1 MSHAAATI
9 PLPTLPTAFDD
20 SRYETEIQT
29 LLIHATSL
37 EAAGKLMVST
47 LPQNA
52 RDLEPQEVDAIYRL
66 LQVMHAKGQINL
78 PVEKEAV
85 RSAVYIG
92 KTRESRRI
100 GTSFS
105 DEPCLYLV
113 FPHVSRNDEH
123 IVKTLFK
130 HVLGPAFFKTYRDY
144 TVPQVPGGAQRAQ
157 PPVFWQKKDHM
168 ERSMMHHEV
177 LTHRNE
183 DWSTIDDNLPRNESN
198 AASRQHL
205 HRLSWQHMQQAVIPN
220 NTAHMFRDMILF
232 VVVPRIEHAVG
243 SDDARGVD
251 FKIALREALSFCD
264 NDLNP
269 EFLGEGRVLYSGA
282 CHLSPRP

>member
-47 LPQNA
+47 VPQNA
-52 RDLEPQEVDAIYRL
+52 RDLEPQEVDAIHWL

-78 PVEKEAV
+78 LVEKEAV

-105 DEPCLYLV
+105 DELCLYLV
-113 FPHVSRNDEH
+113 FPHVSCNDEH

-130 HVLGPAFFKTYRDY
+130 HVLGPAFFKAYRDY
-144 TVPQVPGGAQRAQ
+144 TVPQVLGGVQRAQ
-157 PPVFWQKKDHM
+157 PPVLAE
-168 ERSMMHHEV
+168 ER
-177 LTHRNE
+177 
-183 DWSTIDDNLPRNESN
+183 
-198 AASRQHL
+198 L
-205 HRLSWQHMQQAVIPN
+205 HG
-220 NTAHMFRDMILF
+220 
-232 VVVPRIEHAVG
+232 EG
-243 SDDARGVD
+243 DDAPR
-251 FKIALREALSFCD
+251 
-264 NDLNP
+264 
-269 EFLGEGRVLYSGA
+269 
-282 CHLSPRP
+282 SPYPSQRRLEHHQRRSSPQ